1 MKNICFLIDNMS
13 SSGGTERVTS
23 MIANELVNNK
33 YNVFLL
39 SVSECDKSFF
49 EIDQS
54 IKIFSLFSEKVSMK
68 KVFIN
73 ALSTIFKIRKFALLN
88 KIDTF
93 IVVDSIYCLFTVPAL
108 YRLKIKHICWEH
120 FNFQVSLGTNFR
132 NIARRLAAKYC
143 NIVVTLTKRDKH
155 LWENGLDII
164 NAKIIPIA
172 NPSPYRNI
180 GHDPSIKFKTV
191 LAVGRLTHQKGFDL
205 LLEAW
210 AEFCKNDSSWLLR
223 IIGSGK
229 DEALLK
235 SKAENLQISKSVQF
249 FQVTKNIKYF
259 YETCSFFCMSSRFE
273 GLPMVLLEAQSYGLP
288 IISFDCDTGPD
299 ELIENNV
306 NGYLVEPLNTSQL
319 AVALEKAINLSKDE
333 YKRVSDS
340 AKMNS
345 KHYNLE
351 FIIMQWID
359 IIQ

>member
-1 MKNICFLIDNMS
+1 MRNICFLIDNMGH
-13 SSGGTERVTS
+13 SGGTERVTS
-23 MIANELVNNK
+23 MIASELANNQC
-33 YNVFLL
+33 NVFLL
-39 SVSECDKSFF
+39 SVSKCEKSFF
-49 EIDQS
+49 EIHQS
-54 IKIFSLFSEKVSMK
+54 VQIYSLFSEKVSMK
-68 KVFIN
+68 KTLIN
-73 ALSTIFKIRKFALLN
+73 SLNVILKIRKFALLN

-108 YRLKIKHICWEH
+108 CKLNIKHICWEH
-120 FNFQVSLGTNFR
+120 FNFKVNLGTIFR

-143 NIVVTLTKRDKH
+143 NIVVTLTKRDKI

-172 NPSPYRNI
+172 NPSPYGNI
-180 GHDPSIKFKTV
+180 EHNPCMDFKTF

-205 LLEAW
+205 LLDAW
-210 AEFCKNDSSWLLR
+210 ADFYKKDSGWLLR

-235 SKAENLQISKSVQF
+235 SKAENLQISKSVEF
-249 FQVTKNIKYF
+249 IQVTKNIKYF
-259 YETCSFFCMSSRFE
+259 YETSSFFCMSSRFE

-306 NGYLVEPLNTSQL
+306 NGYLVEPLSTSQL
-319 AVALEKAINLSKDE
+319 ADIFDKAINLSKDE
-333 YKRVSDS
+333 YKKLSDS

-345 KHYNLE
+345 KNYNLE
-351 FIIMQWID
+351 FIIKQWID
-359 IIQ
+359 II